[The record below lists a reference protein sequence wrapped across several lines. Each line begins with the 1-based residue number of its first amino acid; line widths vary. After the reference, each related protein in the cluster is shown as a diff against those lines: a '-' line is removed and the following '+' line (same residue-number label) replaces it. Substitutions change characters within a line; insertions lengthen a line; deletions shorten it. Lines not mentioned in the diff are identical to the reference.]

1 MHRSLEKLAELKVK
15 QADDISQ
22 FEESELSAIEQ
33 KKKRLHYESIRID
46 EINKEI
52 KEKKDKINI
61 NLLNIEE

>member
-46 EINKEI
+46 EINKEM

>member
-15 QADDISQ
+15 QADEMSQ
-22 FEESELSAIEQ
+22 FEESEISAIEQ

-52 KEKKDKINI
+52 KEKKDKINM